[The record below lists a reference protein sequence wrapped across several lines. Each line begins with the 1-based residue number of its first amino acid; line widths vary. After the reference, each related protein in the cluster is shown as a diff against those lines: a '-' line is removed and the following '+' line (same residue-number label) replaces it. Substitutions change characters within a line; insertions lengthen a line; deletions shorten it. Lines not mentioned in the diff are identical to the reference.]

1 MSSYDVVVMWVQAAI
16 YVPVCVC
23 VRVCVCVCVCACAQV
38 NPHILSGRPV
48 PKRKATFADRC
59 VTVIVAAPSTTDSPT
74 HCPIWPFV
82 ARGHSLTHARGSIGR
97 HVFKPVSSK
106 VALDAAAATKAAA
119 ASGAKTEAAKAE
131 QEAKL
136 EAMKQRYLARKN
148 RGGQA

>member
-1 MSSYDVVVMWVQAAI
+1 M
-16 YVPVCVC
+16 
-23 VRVCVCVCVCACAQV
+23 CVCVCVPVCASVQV

-59 VTVIVAAPSTTDSPT
+59 VCDSDRGSTLDDGLT
-74 HCPIWPFV
+74 
-82 ARGHSLTHARGSIGR
+82 HSLSDRTAHSSIGR

-106 VALDAAAATKAAA
+106 VALDAAAAATKAAA
-119 ASGAKTEAAKAE
+119 SGGKAKTEAAKAA

-148 RGGQA
+148 RGGKP